1 VPDQLDL
8 SALFLYAV
16 ILSAASFQANGM
28 RNCPVLVRSLGPLV
42 NSRSVGMPVYFDRF
56 ELSASTSDN
65 SCMSGS
71 PAISPSDS
79 IRAEKRAAA
88 GNSVVAAIVIT
99 GLKIA
104 VGFTTGSLGILSE
117 AAHSGLDLIAS
128 LLTFFSVGVSD
139 KPADADHQYGHG
151 KVENFSAFVETALLL
166 ITCAWI
172 IYEAGLRLFFRHIEI
187 EPSPAAFGV
196 MLFSMAVDWWRSRA
210 LGRIATKYDSQA
222 LEADALHFS
231 TDIWSAGV
239 VVVGLFLVLLG
250 RNYRLDWLRDADP
263 IAALF
268 VAGVVV
274 SVSWR
279 LARRTVDALLDAAPP
294 GVRSQI
300 YDAVLRVPGV
310 IEVDRVRIRRAGNR
324 YFADLAVGLARTV
337 TFQRSGQLATAVTES
352 VRRILPDA
360 DVTVQP
366 LPRAQRSENIFD
378 RIRAVATHK
387 NLNVHDISVQDLAG
401 HLHVEQHI
409 ELDERMTLKQA
420 HDQVT
425 ELEADMRRDV
435 PEIADILTHIESEP
449 ATIETPEELVGDAEL
464 EHRLRTVAA
473 QFPEILDVHE
483 FIFKR
488 VRGRLYLSCHCT
500 LSDSLTLARVHDI
513 QTELE
518 IRFKQD
524 APELFRVLIHPE
536 PSTDNRR

>member
-1 VPDQLDL
+1 
-8 SALFLYAV
+8 
-16 ILSAASFQANGM
+16 M
-28 RNCPVLVRSLGPLV
+28 
-42 NSRSVGMPVYFDRF
+42 
-56 ELSASTSDN
+56 STSPAVA
-65 SCMSGS
+65 S
-71 PAISPSDS
+71 PELM
-79 IRAEKRAAA
+79 RAEKRAAA
-88 GNSVVAAIVIT
+88 GNSVLAALVIT
-99 GLKIA
+99 GLKVV

-128 LLTFFSVGVSD
+128 ILTFFSVRVSD

-151 KVENFSAFVETALLL
+151 KVENFSAFVETGLLL
-166 ITCAWI
+166 ITCVWI
-172 IYEAGLRLFFRHIEI
+172 IYEAIERLFFRHIEI
-187 EPSPAAFGV
+187 EPSIAAFAV
-196 MLFSMAVDWWRSRA
+196 MLISMGVDWWRSRA
-210 LGRIATKYDSQA
+210 LGRIANKYDSQA

-239 VVVGLFLVLLG
+239 VVVGLVLVLLG
-250 RNYRLDWLRDADP
+250 RRFHLSWLSDSDP
-263 IAALF
+263 VAALF
-268 VAGVVV
+268 VAGVVI

-279 LARRTVDALLDAAPP
+279 LARRTVDALLDAAPA

-300 YDAVLRVPGV
+300 YDAVSRVDGV
-310 IEVDRVRIRRAGNR
+310 LEVDRVRIRRAGNR
-324 YFADLAVGLARTV
+324 YFADLAIGLARTV
-337 TFQRSGQLATAVTES
+337 TFQRSGQLASAVTDS

-378 RIRAVATHK
+378 RIRAVAAHK
-387 NLNVHDISVQDLAG
+387 NLNVHDISVQELG
-401 HLHVEQHI
+401 GRIHVEQHI
-409 ELDERMTLKQA
+409 ELDERMSLKDA

-425 ELEADMRRDV
+425 ELEADMRHDV
-435 PEIADILTHIESEP
+435 PEISDILTHIESEP
-449 ATIETPEELVGDAEL
+449 ATIEKPEELVGDAEL

-500 LSDSLTLARVHDI
+500 LSDSLSLARVHEI

-524 APELFRVLIHPE
+524 APELYRVLIHPE